1 MTWFEIISL
10 TVAGILV
17 GFINTLAGGGSIISL
32 AVLMM
37 LGLPPN
43 VANGTNRIGVFFQTL
58 TAAVS
63 FKQKKVLDLR
73 KAFWLSVPAVVGSV
87 IGAWIAVDINEQ
99 AFEIAVGII
108 LIIMM
113 FFILYDPSRWISER
127 KELIE
132 ARISVK
138 QILIFFLIGL
148 YGGFIQVGV
157 GYFLLAG
164 VVLGAGYELVKANA
178 IKVFVILLYTPF
190 TIIVFL
196 INNQIHWA
204 YGLMMT
210 VGTIA
215 GSSIAAHIAVKKGAK
230 FVQWVI
236 IVVILLTAAD
246 LFDFISIKGII
257 LSLKT

>member
-1 MTWFEIISL
+1 
-10 TVAGILV
+10 
-17 GFINTLAGGGSIISL
+17 
-32 AVLMM
+32 
-37 LGLPPN
+37 
-43 VANGTNRIGVFFQTL
+43 
-58 TAAVS
+58 
-63 FKQKKVLDLR
+63 
-73 KAFWLSVPAVVGSV
+73 
-87 IGAWIAVDINEQ
+87 
-99 AFEIAVGII
+99 
-108 LIIMM
+108 
-113 FFILYDPSRWISER
+113 
-127 KELIE
+127 
-132 ARISVK
+132 
-138 QILIFFLIGL
+138 
-148 YGGFIQVGV
+148 
-157 GYFLLAG
+157 